1 MPAVFDCVL
10 TVCIGGDDAAR
21 RREMRLNVRIASLER
36 AALTAIDLVVRD
48 GHAVHRVQ
56 FGKNRLIGGAAAVI
70 DNHNMLET
78 LVQQAADVC
87 GQAVIR
93 LKGRNKHHSV
103 LGTQRRLCHGKN
115 QHPFGVSMR
124 VMGQNTPCTRKSTS
138 LLYTISRQETMISG
152 RGSCKIHHL
161 VS

>member
-1 MPAVFDCVL
+1 
-10 TVCIGGDDAAR
+10 
-21 RREMRLNVRIASLER
+21 MRLNVRIASLER
-36 AALTAIDLVVRD
+36 AALAAIDLVVRD

-56 FGKNRLIGGAAAVI
+56 FGKNRLIGGATAVI

-93 LKGRNKHHSV
+93 LKGGNKHHSV

-115 QHPFGVSMR
+115 QHPFGV
-124 VMGQNTPCTRKSTS
+124 
-138 LLYTISRQETMISG
+138 
-152 RGSCKIHHL
+152 
-161 VS
+161 